1 MRIGNKP
8 SKNTLTFA
16 GGGKGYKKE
25 FVFRGKTLEYKLKEV
40 VSFVSCGSMPQVR
53 KL

>member
-16 GGGKGYKKE
+16 GGKGYKKE
-25 FVFRGKTLEYKLKEV
+25 FVFLGKTLEYKLKEV